1 MNALSHEFDLS
12 NAIML
17 PPHDAAVAGIGAL
30 SPDFAVLERQWEAVH
45 EAAAAVGYLAQLASE
60 PDDPAIA
67 QLPRRAIAR
76 GGWRLEMVARG
87 IDDLSAIMQPGL
99 RALLG
104 LTAAGKDTTAAALT
118 LWREF
123 HSARA
128 TILALIPTH

>member
-17 PPHDAAVAGIGAL
+17 PPHDITASGIGIVP
-30 SPDFAVLERQWEAVH
+30 PDYAVLERQWEAVH
-45 EAAAAVGYLAQLASE
+45 EAAAAVGYLAQLAGE
-60 PDDPAIA
+60 PADATIA
-67 QLPRRAIAR
+67 GLPQRAIAR

-104 LTAAGKDTTAAALT
+104 LTATGKDTTAAALT

-123 HSARA
+123 HAARTA
-128 TILALIPTH
+128 ILALVPAR